1 MKLFT
6 LSTLFIFNLLV
17 GCISNPFNSN
27 ENAKEEEP
35 EIKQD
40 VVIWANILNR
50 AKGDVM
56 YIFYE
61 KRFSTQEECIE
72 YFTDNG
78 TEVMAYFN
86 NHVRIKE
93 EGYIMLVTHCGKAS
107 DIIDKAKS
115 QST

>member
-1 MKLFT
+1 MKLVT

-17 GCISNPFNSN
+17 GCISNPFNSI

-78 TEVMAYFN
+78 TEVMAYFD
-86 NHVRIKE
+86 NHVRIKK
-93 EGYIMLVTHCGKAS
+93 EGYIMLVTHCGKGS
-107 DIIDKAKS
+107 KIIDKAKS

>member
-1 MKLFT
+1 MKLVT
-6 LSTLFIFNLLV
+6 VSTLFIFNLLV
-17 GCISNPFNSN
+17 GCISNPFNSI
-27 ENAKEEEP
+27 ENVKEEEP
-35 EIKQD
+35 EIKKD

-56 YIFYE
+56 YIFYK
-61 KRFSTQEECIE
+61 KRFLTQEECIE
-72 YFTDNG
+72 YFTANG
-78 TEVMAYFN
+78 KEVMAYFN